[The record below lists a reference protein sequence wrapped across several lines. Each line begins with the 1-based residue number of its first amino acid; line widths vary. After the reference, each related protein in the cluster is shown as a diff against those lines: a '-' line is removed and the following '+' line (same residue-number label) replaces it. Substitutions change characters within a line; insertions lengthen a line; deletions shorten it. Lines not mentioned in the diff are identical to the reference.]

1 MKTHRI
7 TPSRRGETFFGPIQ
21 KNRGRHVLKP
31 TIGMMALSQNAP
43 CGVSTR
49 QKNPHL
55 RSVNAGF
62 SSSRSLPD
70 TFCDSAM
77 LAILIGRLKKKEKKS
92 PQL

>member
-31 TIGMMALSQNAP
+31 TI
-43 CGVSTR
+43 
-49 QKNPHL
+49 
-55 RSVNAGF
+55 
-62 SSSRSLPD
+62 
-70 TFCDSAM
+70 AM